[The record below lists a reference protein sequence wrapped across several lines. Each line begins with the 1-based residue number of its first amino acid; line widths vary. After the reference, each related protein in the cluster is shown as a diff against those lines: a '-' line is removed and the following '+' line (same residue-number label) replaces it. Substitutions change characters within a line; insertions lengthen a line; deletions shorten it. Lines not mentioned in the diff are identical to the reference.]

1 MTTRD
6 AAPHGGHETRDVSA
20 RPILLAGIGLAAA
33 LLATS
38 AGAWWLLGRFQAR
51 EARRSAEPSPLVAE
65 YGRTAPPAPRLQT
78 DPLADLRALR
88 AEEDA
93 LLHRYAWVDRETGR
107 VRIPIEQAI
116 DLLVARADPS
126 RTGRTR

>member
-1 MTTRD
+1 MTNRD
-6 AAPHGGHETRDVSA
+6 APDGGHETRDVSA
-20 RPILLAGIGLAAA
+20 RPILLAGISLAAA

-38 AGAWWLLGRFQAR
+38 AGAWWLLGRLQAR

-65 YGRTAPPAPRLQT
+65 YGRTEPPAPRLQI
-78 DPLADLRALR
+78 DPSADLRALR

-93 LLHRYAWVDRETGR
+93 LLQRYAWVDRDAGR

-116 DLLVARADPS
+116 DLLAARAETA
-126 RTGRTR
+126 RAGRTR